1 MQIWINGTYY
11 DKENAKVSVFD
22 HGLLYG
28 DGVFEGLRSYS
39 GKVFKLHEHLVRLY
53 ESAGAILLEIPYPI
67 EELTAAVNETLE
79 KNGIVDGYIRL
90 VVTRGSGTLGLDPD
104 RCSDPQIIIIA
115 DTIKLYP
122 QEFYDNGLEIVTA
135 STMRNHPNALSSR
148 VKSLNY
154 LNNIL
159 AKVEGSQAGCVEA
172 LMLNHN
178 GHVSECTADNIFL
191 VKNGIIFTPSV
202 DAGILEGITRATVMD
217 LATEAGFEVKESIL
231 TRHDVYVADEC
242 FLTGTAAE
250 IAPIVKVDQ
259 RVIGSGK
266 PGEVTK
272 QLHQKF
278 HDFVR
283 S

>member
-122 QEFYDNGLEIVTA
+122 QEFYDDGLEIVTA

-154 LNNIL
+154 LTQIMNL
-159 AKVEGSQAGCVEA
+159 QKTAMEA
-172 LMLNHN
+172 YL
-178 GHVSECTADNIFL
+178 
-191 VKNGIIFTPSV
+191 
-202 DAGILEGITRATVMD
+202 
-217 LATEAGFEVKESIL
+217 
-231 TRHDVYVADEC
+231 
-242 FLTGTAAE
+242 
-250 IAPIVKVDQ
+250 Q
-259 RVIGSGK
+259 K
-266 PGEVTK
+266 P
-272 QLHQKF
+272 
-278 HDFVR
+278 
-283 S
+283 